1 MVKFLVNLIFSIY
14 FYIHLG
20 VNYIYGTF
28 LNYYFFKEA
37 FTLAQSTV
45 TKKREETAAAP
56 KTAAAQI
63 QEEVV
68 SFIETFP
75 NNWANNLDRIFDAYS
90 ESENILLD
98 ALESQRET
106 WEKLTGD
113 FTQINEEQKK
123 LYEKLQELAVLNIQ
137 NVFGP
142 QASKPVEQGIAQFV
156 EVNNKIQQIVEAPYK
171 EGLNLLNQ
179 AQDQFQQFARESV
192 AQQQKIREDFKKEII
207 AATNTF
213 IEIYEANI
221 KASLAFFK

>member
-1 MVKFLVNLIFSIY
+1 M
-14 FYIHLG
+14 
-20 VNYIYGTF
+20 
-28 LNYYFFKEA
+28 
-37 FTLAQSTV
+37 AQSTV
-45 TKKREETAAAP
+45 TKKREETAAP
-56 KTAAAQI
+56 KTTAAQI

-75 NNWANNLDRIFDAYS
+75 NNWANSLDRIFDAYS

-113 FTQINEEQKK
+113 FSQISEEQKK
-123 LYEKLQELAVLNIQ
+123 LYEKLQELAVFNIQ

-142 QASKPVEQGIAQFV
+142 QASKPLEQGIAQFV
-156 EVNNKIQQIVEAPYK
+156 EVNSKIQQIAEAPFK
-171 EGLNLLNQ
+171 EGVNLLNQ

-192 AQQQKIREDFKKEII
+192 AQQQKIREDIKKEII

>member
-1 MVKFLVNLIFSIY
+1 M
-14 FYIHLG
+14 
-20 VNYIYGTF
+20 
-28 LNYYFFKEA
+28 
-37 FTLAQSTV
+37 AQTTV
-45 TKKREETAAAP
+45 TKKREEATAASQ
-56 KTAAAQI
+56 KTTAAQI

-75 NNWANNLDRIFDAYS
+75 NNWANSLDRIFNAYN

-98 ALESQRET
+98 ALESQRDT

-113 FTQINEEQKK
+113 LSQISEEQKK
-123 LYEKLQELAVLNIQ
+123 LYEKLQELAVLNIK

-142 QASKPVEQGIAQFV
+142 EASKSLEQGISQFV
-156 EVNNKIQQIVEAPYK
+156 EVNNKIQQIAEAPIK
-171 EGLNLLNQ
+171 EGLNFMNQ

-192 AQQQKIREDFKKEII
+192 AQQQKVREDIKNEIKS
-207 AATNTF
+207 ATNMF